1 MLTAS
6 SPPTGSGAGLAHPL
20 RQPWR
25 RGPLGQCRPRPWP
38 SPPGAN
44 EAPIHRPPLHQAC
57 GLGGRMG
64 LLPRP
69 RAALSSLWVTAVPVV
84 VTESDP
90 FTASCRPPFPT
101 PHRHARL
108 PGCSCPWL
116 LTAPAGS
123 QPGRALCHSAGLQG
137 QKSPARAAQAA
148 QATPH
153 HPASSLQRPGQSL
166 EGTCWL
172 ETLLARGASD
182 PRI

>member
-1 MLTAS
+1 MLIRCAS
-6 SPPTGSGAGLAHPL
+6 PGGEAH
-20 RQPWR
+20 WVSAV
-25 RGPLGQCRPRPWP
+25 PRPWP

-101 PHRHARL
+101 PHSHARL

-137 QKSPARAAQAA
+137 QKSPARAAQAGA
-148 QATPH
+148 GGATSGRAGLLLGDSAPPCQLPATPG
-153 HPASSLQRPGQSL
+153 PES
-166 EGTCWL
+166 
-172 ETLLARGASD
+172 
-182 PRI
+182 